1 MDIALVAL
9 ALLLS
14 ALPWSGRSHAKDD
27 PEYDEFLAEEHY
39 EPDAETSSIPMV
51 PTTEPR
57 STEKGASA

>member
-1 MDIALVAL
+1 MCIRDR
-9 ALLLS
+9 
-14 ALPWSGRSHAKDD
+14 PWSGRSHAKDD